1 MNAEDAELGL
11 IVKLRALDR
20 HFHLDTGITT
30 REQRR
35 DAVSAAIGPWL
46 EVTYTIRNGKR
57 ITMAMQYATAYGG
70 EVP

>member
-20 HFHLDTGITT
+20 HFHLDTGLTT
-30 REQRR
+30 LEQRR
-35 DAVSAAIGPWL
+35 DVVHAAIQSWL
-46 EVTYTIRNGKR
+46 DTTYTIRNGKR

>member
-1 MNAEDAELGL
+1 MNAEDVELGL
-11 IVKLRALDR
+11 IVKLRALNR

-30 REQRR
+30 LEQRR
-35 DAVSAAIGPWL
+35 AAVRAAIEPWL

-57 ITMAMQYATAYGG
+57 ITMAMQYATAYG